1 MGALQSARNSRPDV
15 RIQPRAARQVLE
27 ESDATLTRL
36 RKHDAETRSHHG
48 ISVHV
53 GEEGEE
59 REGFALLRSS
69 AHGHAV
75 RCYRQPAERLEM
87 EQTGR
92 LTHLTGSS
100 PGSDRVGPN

>member
-1 MGALQSARNSRPDV
+1 MLGVRLGPQIGDDLVPGEAALAR
-15 RIQPRAARQVLE
+15 
-27 ESDATLTRL
+27 
-36 RKHDAETRSHHG
+36 G
-48 ISVHV
+48 

-59 REGFALLRSS
+59 REGLTLLRSS
-69 AHGHAV
+69 AHGHAA

-100 PGSDRVGPN
+100 PGSDRVGLN